1 VKSVFLLMV
10 VLVLLVTAGFA
21 QAPDAGS
28 NAGPDNVKGCL
39 GGSDGNYTVAEDGTD
54 QIFKIATSSVDL
66 KSHLGHDVKLTG
78 RKASGT
84 AGSGAADNSFTV
96 AELNMIS
103 EHCGAAS
110 ATAAGSAAT
119 VSPSSETVSPPPAD
133 ATAPATTTT
142 PSSAT
147 AGTSAMDAS
156 IPVETVSPP
165 AATVSTPAATVNPPA
180 ATVSTPAAT
189 VSPSS
194 AAVSAPAVDTSATAA
209 AVNPSAATVS
219 VPPANVAHTTR
230 LSAHPRTHSARQAV
244 ADPPPAATVSSS
256 SETVIPSAADAATPA
271 ATATPSSDTVNPPAA
286 APASTVT
293 HRGWPL
299 WLLISGVALV
309 IALGTLV
316 PVLGRWRK
324 QKMLEQTGTEN
335 LSFTN
340 ETSSDRDK
348 PKPSKVA

>member
-10 VLVLLVTAGFA
+10 VLALLVTAGFA
-21 QAPDAGS
+21 QAPDAAS

-39 GGSDGNYTVAEDGTD
+39 GGSDGNYTIAEDGTG
-54 QIFKIATSSVDL
+54 QILKIATSSVDL
-66 KSHLGHDVKLTG
+66 KSHLGHDVKLIG

-84 AGSGAADNSFTV
+84 AGSGAADNGFTV

-103 EHCGAAS
+103 EHCGVAA
-110 ATAAGSAAT
+110 AAAAGSAAT

-133 ATAPATTTT
+133 ATAPAATAT

-147 AGTSAMDAS
+147 AGTSAVDAS
-156 IPVETVSPP
+156 VPVETV
-165 AATVSTPAATVNPPA
+165 NPSA

-194 AAVSAPAVDTSATAA
+194 AAVSTPAVDTSAPAA
-209 AVNPSAATVS
+209 AVSPSTATVS
-219 VPPANVAHTTR
+219 TPTAKVAHATR
-230 LSAHPRTHSARQAV
+230 LSAHPRTPSATQAV
-244 ADPPPAATVSSS
+244 AASPPAATVSSS

-271 ATATPSSDTVNPPAA
+271 ATATPSSDTVSPPAA
-286 APASTVT
+286 AAPAPTVT
-293 HRGWPL
+293 HGGWPL

-324 QKMLEQTGTEN
+324 QKMLEETGTEN
-335 LSFTN
+335 LSFTK

-348 PKPSKVA
+348 PEPSKVA

>member
-10 VLVLLVTAGFA
+10 VLVLLTAGFA
-21 QAPDAGS
+21 QAPDPGS
-28 NAGPDNVKGCL
+28 NAGPDNLKGCL

-66 KSHLGHDVKLTG
+66 KSHLGHDVKLMG

-96 AELNMIS
+96 AGLNMIS
-103 EHCGAAS
+103 EHCGVAAAS
-110 ATAAGSAAT
+110 AAGSAAT

-133 ATAPATTTT
+133 ATAPAATTT

-156 IPVETVSPP
+156 VPVE
-165 AATVSTPAATVNPPA
+165 TVNPPA
-180 ATVSTPAAT
+180 ATVSAPAAT

-194 AAVSAPAVDTSATAA
+194 AAVGTPAVDTSAPAA
-209 AVNPSAATVS
+209 AVNPSTATVS
-219 VPPANVAHTTR
+219 TPTANPAQATR
-230 LSAHPRTHSARQAV
+230 LSGHPRTLSARHAV
-244 ADPPPAATVSSS
+244 AADPAPAATVSSS
-256 SETVIPSAADAATPA
+256 SETVIPSAADAAPPA
-271 ATATPSSDTVNPPAA
+271 ATATASSDTVSPPAA
-286 APASTVT
+286 AAPAPTVT

-316 PVLGRWRK
+316 PILSRWRK

-348 PKPSKVA
+348 AQPSKVA